1 MKRNIPT
8 YVKEGYKMKL
18 MEQQMHELG
27 GLRVHM
33 IPTDKYKT
41 NTFVFRFK
49 APLNEETVTERALLP
64 YVLQSATEKLP
75 SVIRLRQYLEEL
87 YGSSLAVDVSKKGED
102 HIISI
107 YVDIANETY
116 LQDAPPLFEKALSM
130 LSDIVLHP
138 ATEGSGFLSSIVE
151 SEKRALVQRIEATYD
166 DKMRYANERLIEEM
180 CKVEPYRLSAN
191 GQKER
196 VASITN
202 ETLYRYY
209 QKVLA
214 EDEMDLYIIGDIDED
229 AVDLVGKYFSITPRT
244 AKDKNV
250 ILHKRNNE
258 EQEIVE
264 KQELKQSKLNIGYR
278 TYITYRDEDYFALQL
293 FNGLFGGFS
302 HSKLFVNVREK
313 NSLAYYAASRFE
325 SHKGL
330 LFVMSGIEA
339 KNYEKAVEIIKE
351 QMKAMQNGDFSEEE
365 IHQTKSVIQNQILE
379 AIDTPRGFVEM
390 LYHGVIAERTRP
402 VEEWLTG
409 IERVTK
415 EKIVKVANNIEL
427 DTIYFLHG
435 TEGE

>member
-1 MKRNIPT
+1 
-8 YVKEGYKMKL
+8 MKL

-102 HIISI
+102 NIISI

>member
-1 MKRNIPT
+1 
-8 YVKEGYKMKL
+8 MKL
-18 MEQQMHELG
+18 MEQQLHELG
-27 GLRVHM
+27 GLRVHI

-41 NTFVFRFK
+41 NTFVFRLK

-116 LQDAPPLFEKALSM
+116 LRDAPPLFEKALSM

-138 ATEGSGFLSSIVE
+138 ATEGDGFLSSIVE
-151 SEKRALVQRIEATYD
+151 SEKRALLQRIEATYD

-191 GQKER
+191 GKKES
-196 VASITN
+196 VASITK
-202 ETLYRYY
+202 ESLYQYY

-214 EDEMDLYIIGDIDED
+214 EDEMDLYIIGDISED
-229 AVDLVGKYFSITPRT
+229 AMELVNKYFSISPR
-244 AKDKNV
+244 ARKERNV
-250 ILHKRNNE
+250 LLHKRNNE
-258 EQEIVE
+258 EKEIVE

-278 TYITYRDEDYFALQL
+278 TFITYKDEDYFALQL

-339 KNYEKAVEIIKE
+339 KNFEKAVEIIKE

-365 IHQTKSVIQNQILE
+365 IQQTKSVIQNQILE

-390 LYHGVIAERTRP
+390 LYHGVISERTRP

-409 IERVTK
+409 IESVTK
-415 EKIVKVANNIEL
+415 EEIVKVANNIEL

>member
-1 MKRNIPT
+1 
-8 YVKEGYKMKL
+8 MKL

-27 GLRVHM
+27 GLRVHI

-49 APLNEETVTERALLP
+49 APLNEETVTERAILP

-87 YGSSLAVDVSKKGED
+87 YGSSLAVDVSKKGEE

-107 YVDIANETY
+107 YMDVANEKY

-138 ATEGSGFLSSIVE
+138 ATEGKGFLQSIVE
-151 SEKRALVQRIEATYD
+151 SEKRALLQRIEATYD

-180 CKVEPYRLSAN
+180 CKVEPYRLSSN
-191 GQKER
+191 GKKED
-196 VASITN
+196 VPLITS
-202 ETLYRYY
+202 EKLYQYY

-214 EDEMDLYIIGDIDED
+214 EDEMDLYIIGDISDNAAE
-229 AVDLVGKYFSITPRT
+229 LVRKYFSISPRVP
-244 AKDKNV
+244 KEKNV

-258 EQEIVE
+258 EKEVVE

-278 TYITYRDEDYFALQL
+278 TYVTYRDEDYFALQL

-330 LFVMSGIEA
+330 LFVMSGIEG
-339 KNYEKAVEIIKE
+339 KNYEKAVAIIKE
-351 QMKAMQNGDFSEEE
+351 QMKAMKNGDFSEEE
-365 IHQTKSVIQNQILE
+365 IQQTKSVIRNQILE
-379 AIDTPRGFVEM
+379 AIDTPRGFVEL
-390 LYHGVIAERTRP
+390 LYHGIIAEHTRP
-402 VEEWLTG
+402 VEEWVTG
-409 IERVTK
+409 IEAVTK
-415 EKIVKVANNIEL
+415 EEIVKVANQIEL

>member
-1 MKRNIPT
+1 
-8 YVKEGYKMKL
+8 MKL
-18 MEQQMHELG
+18 MEQQLHELG
-27 GLRVHM
+27 GLRVHI

-41 NTFVFRFK
+41 NTLVFRFK

-107 YVDIANETY
+107 YVDIANEVY
-116 LQDAPPLFEKALSM
+116 LHDAPPLFEKALSM

-138 ATEGSGFLSSIVE
+138 ATEGNGFLSSIVE
-151 SEKRALVQRIEATYD
+151 SEKRALLQRIEATYD

-191 GQKER
+191 GKKES
-196 VASITN
+196 VMSITN
-202 ETLYRYY
+202 ESLYQYY

-214 EDEMDLYIIGDIDED
+214 EDEMDLYIIGDISEN
-229 AVDLVGKYFSITPRT
+229 AVDLVSKYFSISTRPVRER
-244 AKDKNV
+244 NV
-250 ILHKRNNE
+250 LLHRRNNE
-258 EQEIVE
+258 EKEVVE
-264 KQELKQSKLNIGYR
+264 KQELKQSKLHIGYR
-278 TYITYRDEDYFALQL
+278 TFVTYKDEDYFALQL

-351 QMKAMQNGDFSEEE
+351 QMLAMQNGEFSEEE

-390 LYHGVIAERTRP
+390 LYHGIISDRTRP

-409 IERVTK
+409 IESVTK
-415 EKIVKVANNIEL
+415 EEIVKVAKNIEL
-427 DTIYFLHG
+427 DTIYFLQG

>member
-1 MKRNIPT
+1 
-8 YVKEGYKMKL
+8 MKL
-18 MEQQMHELG
+18 MEQQLHELG
-27 GLRVHM
+27 GLRVHI

-107 YVDIANETY
+107 YVDIANEVY
-116 LQDAPPLFEKALSM
+116 LHDAPPLFEKALSM

-138 ATEGSGFLSSIVE
+138 ATEGNGFLSSIVE
-151 SEKRALVQRIEATYD
+151 SEKRALLQRIEATYD

-191 GQKER
+191 GKTES
-196 VASITN
+196 VMSITN
-202 ETLYRYY
+202 ESLYQYY

-214 EDEMDLYIIGDIDED
+214 EDEMDLYIIGDISEN
-229 AVDLVGKYFSITPRT
+229 AVDLVSKYFSISTRPVRER
-244 AKDKNV
+244 NV
-250 ILHKRNNE
+250 LLHRRNNAE
-258 EQEIVE
+258 KEVVE
-264 KQELKQSKLNIGYR
+264 KQELKQSKLHIGYR
-278 TYITYRDEDYFALQL
+278 TFVTYKDEDYFALQL

-351 QMKAMQNGDFSEEE
+351 QMLAMQNGEFSEEE

-390 LYHGVIAERTRP
+390 LYHGIISNRTRP

-409 IERVTK
+409 IESVTK
-415 EKIVKVANNIEL
+415 EEIVKVAKNIEL
-427 DTIYFLHG
+427 DTIYFLQG

>member
-1 MKRNIPT
+1 
-8 YVKEGYKMKL
+8 MKL
-18 MEQQMHELG
+18 MEQRLHELG
-27 GLRVHM
+27 GLRVHI

-107 YVDIANETY
+107 YVDIANEVY
-116 LQDAPPLFEKALSM
+116 LHDAPPLFEKALSM

-138 ATEGSGFLSSIVE
+138 ATEGDGFLPSIVE
-151 SEKRALVQRIEATYD
+151 SEKRALLQRIEATYD

-180 CKVEPYRLSAN
+180 CKVEPYRLSAH
-191 GQKER
+191 GKKES
-196 VASITN
+196 VSSITN
-202 ETLYRYY
+202 ESLYQYY

-214 EDEMDLYIIGDIDED
+214 EDEMDLYIIGDISEN
-229 AVDLVGKYFSITPRT
+229 AVDLVSKYFSISARPARER
-244 AKDKNV
+244 NV
-250 ILHKRNNE
+250 LLHKRNNE
-258 EQEIVE
+258 EKEVVE
-264 KQELKQSKLNIGYR
+264 KQELKQSKLHIGYR
-278 TYITYRDEDYFALQL
+278 TFITYKDEDYFALQL

-351 QMKAMQNGDFSEEE
+351 QMLAMQNGDFSEEE
-365 IHQTKSVIQNQILE
+365 MHQTKSVIQNQILE

-390 LYHGVIAERTRP
+390 LYHGIISDRTRP

-409 IERVTK
+409 IESVTK
-415 EKIVKVANNIEL
+415 EEIVKVAKNIEL

>member
-1 MKRNIPT
+1 
-8 YVKEGYKMKL
+8 MKL
-18 MEQQMHELG
+18 MEQQLHELG
-27 GLRVHM
+27 GLRVHI

-107 YVDIANETY
+107 YVDIANEVY
-116 LQDAPPLFEKALSM
+116 LHDAPPLFEKALSM

-138 ATEGSGFLSSIVE
+138 ATEGNGFLPSIVE
-151 SEKRALVQRIEATYD
+151 SEKRALLQRIEATYD

-180 CKVEPYRLSAN
+180 CKVEPYRLSAH
-191 GQKER
+191 GKKEI
-196 VASITN
+196 VSSITN
-202 ETLYRYY
+202 ESLYQYY

-214 EDEMDLYIIGDIDED
+214 EDEMDLYIIGDISEN
-229 AVDLVGKYFSITPRT
+229 AVDLVSKYFSISARPARER
-244 AKDKNV
+244 NV
-250 ILHKRNNE
+250 LLHKRNNE
-258 EQEIVE
+258 EKEVVE
-264 KQELKQSKLNIGYR
+264 KQELKQSKLHIGYR
-278 TYITYRDEDYFALQL
+278 TFITYKDEDYFALQL

-351 QMKAMQNGDFSEEE
+351 QMLAMQNGDFSEEE
-365 IHQTKSVIQNQILE
+365 MHQTKSVIQNQILE
-379 AIDTPRGFVEM
+379 AIDTPRRFVEM
-390 LYHGVIAERTRP
+390 LYHGIISDRTRP

-409 IERVTK
+409 IESVTK
-415 EKIVKVANNIEL
+415 EEIVKVAKNIEL
-427 DTIYFLHG
+427 DTIYFLQG

>member
-1 MKRNIPT
+1 MR
-8 YVKEGYKMKL
+8 L
-18 MEQQMHELG
+18 MEQQLHELG
-27 GLRVHM
+27 GLRVHI

-41 NTFVFRFK
+41 NTFVFRLK

-107 YVDIANETY
+107 YVDIANEVY
-116 LQDAPPLFEKALSM
+116 LHDAPPLFEKALSM

-138 ATEGSGFLSSIVE
+138 ATEGNGFLSSIVE
-151 SEKRALVQRIEATYD
+151 SEKRALLQRIEATYD

-180 CKVEPYRLSAN
+180 CKVEPYRLSVN
-191 GQKER
+191 GKKES
-196 VASITN
+196 VSSITN
-202 ETLYRYY
+202 ESLYRYY

-214 EDEMDLYIIGDIDED
+214 EDEMDLYIIGDISES
-229 AVDLVGKYFSITPRT
+229 AVDLVSKYFSISARPARER
-244 AKDKNV
+244 NV
-250 ILHKRNNE
+250 LLHKRNNE
-258 EQEIVE
+258 EKEVVE
-264 KQELKQSKLNIGYR
+264 KQELKQSKLHIGYR
-278 TYITYRDEDYFALQL
+278 TFITYKDEDYFALQL

-351 QMKAMQNGDFSEEE
+351 QMLAMQNGDFSEEE
-365 IHQTKSVIQNQILE
+365 MHQTKSVIQNQILE

-390 LYHGVIAERTRP
+390 LYHGIISDRTRP

-409 IERVTK
+409 IESVTK
-415 EKIVKVANNIEL
+415 EEIVKVAKNIEL

>member
-1 MKRNIPT
+1 
-8 YVKEGYKMKL
+8 MKL

-138 ATEGSGFLSSIVE
+138 ATEGCGFLSLIVE

-229 AVDLVGKYFSITPRT
+229 AVDLVGKYFSIAPRT
-244 AKDKNV
+244 TKDKNV

-339 KNYEKAVEIIKE
+339 KNYEKAVKIIKE

>member
-1 MKRNIPT
+1 
-8 YVKEGYKMKL
+8 MKL
-18 MEQQMHELG
+18 MEQQLHELG
-27 GLRVHM
+27 GLRVHI

-49 APLNEETVTERALLP
+49 APLNKETVTERALLP

-107 YVDIANETY
+107 YVDIANEVY
-116 LQDAPPLFEKALSM
+116 LHDAPPLFEKALSM

-138 ATEGSGFLSSIVE
+138 ATEGDGFLPSIVE
-151 SEKRALVQRIEATYD
+151 SEKRALLQRIEATYD

-180 CKVEPYRLSAN
+180 CKVEPYRLSAH
-191 GQKER
+191 GKKES
-196 VASITN
+196 VSSITN
-202 ETLYRYY
+202 ESLYQYY

-214 EDEMDLYIIGDIDED
+214 EDEMDLYIIGDISEN
-229 AVDLVGKYFSITPRT
+229 AVDLVSKYFSISARPARER
-244 AKDKNV
+244 NV
-250 ILHKRNNE
+250 LLHKRNNE
-258 EQEIVE
+258 EKEVVE
-264 KQELKQSKLNIGYR
+264 KQELKQSKLHIGYR
-278 TYITYRDEDYFALQL
+278 TFITYKDEDYFALQL

-339 KNYEKAVEIIKE
+339 ENYEKAVEIIKE
-351 QMKAMQNGDFSEEE
+351 QMLAMQNGDFSEEE
-365 IHQTKSVIQNQILE
+365 MHQTKSVIQNQILE

-390 LYHGVIAERTRP
+390 LYHGIISDRTRP
-402 VEEWLTG
+402 VEEWLSG
-409 IERVTK
+409 IESVTK
-415 EKIVKVANNIEL
+415 EEIVKVAKNIEL

>member
-1 MKRNIPT
+1 
-8 YVKEGYKMKL
+8 MKL
-18 MEQQMHELG
+18 MEQQLHELG
-27 GLRVHM
+27 GLRVHI

-102 HIISI
+102 HVISI
-107 YVDIANETY
+107 YVDIANEVY
-116 LQDAPPLFEKALSM
+116 LHDAPPLFEKALSM

-138 ATEGSGFLSSIVE
+138 ATEGNGFLPSIVE
-151 SEKRALVQRIEATYD
+151 SEKRALLQRIEATYD

-191 GQKER
+191 GKKES
-196 VASITN
+196 VSSITN
-202 ETLYRYY
+202 ESLYQYY

-214 EDEMDLYIIGDIDED
+214 EDEMDLYIIGDISEN
-229 AVDLVGKYFSITPRT
+229 AVDLVSKYFSISARPARER
-244 AKDKNV
+244 NV
-250 ILHKRNNE
+250 LLHKRNNE
-258 EQEIVE
+258 EKEVVE
-264 KQELKQSKLNIGYR
+264 KQELKQSKLHIGYR
-278 TYITYRDEDYFALQL
+278 TFITYKDEDYFALQL

-351 QMKAMQNGDFSEEE
+351 QMLAMQNGDFSEEE
-365 IHQTKSVIQNQILE
+365 MHQTKSVIQNQILE

-390 LYHGVIAERTRP
+390 LYHGIISDRTRP

-409 IERVTK
+409 IESVTK
-415 EKIVKVANNIEL
+415 EEIVKVAKNIEL
-427 DTIYFLHG
+427 DTIYFLQG

>member
-1 MKRNIPT
+1 
-8 YVKEGYKMKL
+8 MKL
-18 MEQQMHELG
+18 MEQQLHELG
-27 GLRVHM
+27 GLRVHI

-107 YVDIANETY
+107 YVDIANEVY
-116 LQDAPPLFEKALSM
+116 LHDAPPLFEKALSM

-138 ATEGSGFLSSIVE
+138 ATEGDGFLSSIVE
-151 SEKRALVQRIEATYD
+151 SEKRALLQRIEATYD

-191 GQKER
+191 GKKES
-196 VASITN
+196 VMSITN
-202 ETLYRYY
+202 ESLYQYY

-214 EDEMDLYIIGDIDED
+214 EDEMDLYIIGDISEN
-229 AVDLVGKYFSITPRT
+229 AVDLVSKYFSISTRPVRER
-244 AKDKNV
+244 NV
-250 ILHKRNNE
+250 LLHRRNNE
-258 EQEIVE
+258 EKEVVE
-264 KQELKQSKLNIGYR
+264 KQELKQSKLHIGYR
-278 TYITYRDEDYFALQL
+278 TFVTYKDEDYFALQL

-351 QMKAMQNGDFSEEE
+351 QMLAMQNGEFSEEE

-390 LYHGVIAERTRP
+390 LYHGIISDRTRP

-409 IERVTK
+409 IESVTK
-415 EKIVKVANNIEL
+415 EEIVKVAKNIEL
-427 DTIYFLHG
+427 DTIYFLQG

>member
-1 MKRNIPT
+1 
-8 YVKEGYKMKL
+8 MKL
-18 MEQQMHELG
+18 MEQQLHELG
-27 GLRVHM
+27 GLRVHI

-107 YVDIANETY
+107 YVDIANEVY
-116 LQDAPPLFEKALSM
+116 LHDAPPLFEKALSM

-138 ATEGSGFLSSIVE
+138 ATEGNGFLSSIVE
-151 SEKRALVQRIEATYD
+151 SEKRALLQRIEATYD

-191 GQKER
+191 GKKES
-196 VASITN
+196 VMSITN
-202 ETLYRYY
+202 ESLYQYY

-214 EDEMDLYIIGDIDED
+214 EDEMDLYIIGDISEN
-229 AVDLVGKYFSITPRT
+229 AVDLVSKYFSISTRPVRER
-244 AKDKNV
+244 NV
-250 ILHKRNNE
+250 LLHRRNNE
-258 EQEIVE
+258 EKEVVE
-264 KQELKQSKLNIGYR
+264 KQELKQSKLHIGYR
-278 TYITYRDEDYFALQL
+278 TFVTYKDEDYFALQL

-351 QMKAMQNGDFSEEE
+351 QMLALQNGEFSEEE

-390 LYHGVIAERTRP
+390 LYHGIISDRTRP

-409 IERVTK
+409 IESVTK
-415 EKIVKVANNIEL
+415 EEIVKVAKNIEL
-427 DTIYFLHG
+427 DTIYFLQG

>member
-1 MKRNIPT
+1 
-8 YVKEGYKMKL
+8 MKL
-18 MEQQMHELG
+18 MEQQLHELG
-27 GLRVHM
+27 GLRVHI

-107 YVDIANETY
+107 YVDIANEVY
-116 LQDAPPLFEKALSM
+116 LHDAPPLFEKALSM

-138 ATEGSGFLSSIVE
+138 ATEGNGFLSSIVE
-151 SEKRALVQRIEATYD
+151 SEKRALLQRIEATYD

-191 GQKER
+191 GKKES
-196 VASITN
+196 VMSITN
-202 ETLYRYY
+202 ESLYQYY

-214 EDEMDLYIIGDIDED
+214 EDEMDLYIIGDISEN
-229 AVDLVGKYFSITPRT
+229 AVDLVSKYFSISTSPVRER
-244 AKDKNV
+244 NV
-250 ILHKRNNE
+250 LLHRRNNE
-258 EQEIVE
+258 EKEVVE
-264 KQELKQSKLNIGYR
+264 KQELKQSKLHIGYR
-278 TYITYRDEDYFALQL
+278 TFVTYKDEDYFALQL

-351 QMKAMQNGDFSEEE
+351 QMFAMQNGEFSEEE

-390 LYHGVIAERTRP
+390 LYHGIISDRTRP

-409 IERVTK
+409 IESVTK
-415 EKIVKVANNIEL
+415 EEIVKVAKNIEL
-427 DTIYFLHG
+427 DTIYFLQG

>member
-1 MKRNIPT
+1 
-8 YVKEGYKMKL
+8 MKL
-18 MEQQMHELG
+18 MEQQLHELG
-27 GLRVHM
+27 GLRVHI

-102 HIISI
+102 HVISI
-107 YVDIANETY
+107 YVDIANEVY
-116 LQDAPPLFEKALSM
+116 LHDAPPLFEKALSM

-138 ATEGSGFLSSIVE
+138 ATEGNGFLPSIVE
-151 SEKRALVQRIEATYD
+151 SEKRALLQRIEATYD

-191 GQKER
+191 GKKES
-196 VASITN
+196 VSSITN
-202 ETLYRYY
+202 ESLYQYY

-214 EDEMDLYIIGDIDED
+214 EDEMDLYIIGDISEN
-229 AVDLVGKYFSITPRT
+229 AVDLVSKYFSISARPERER
-244 AKDKNV
+244 NV
-250 ILHKRNNE
+250 LLHKRNNE
-258 EQEIVE
+258 EKEVVE
-264 KQELKQSKLNIGYR
+264 KQELKQSKLHIGYR
-278 TYITYRDEDYFALQL
+278 TFITYKDEDYFALQL

-351 QMKAMQNGDFSEEE
+351 QMLAMQNGDFSEEE
-365 IHQTKSVIQNQILE
+365 MHQTKSVIQNQILE

-390 LYHGVIAERTRP
+390 LYHGIISDRTRP

-409 IERVTK
+409 IESVTK
-415 EKIVKVANNIEL
+415 EEIVKVAKNIEL
-427 DTIYFLHG
+427 DTIYFLQG

>member
-1 MKRNIPT
+1 
-8 YVKEGYKMKL
+8 MKL
-18 MEQQMHELG
+18 MEQQLHELG
-27 GLRVHM
+27 GLRVHI

-107 YVDIANETY
+107 YVDIANEVY
-116 LQDAPPLFEKALSM
+116 LHDAPPLFEKALSM

-138 ATEGSGFLSSIVE
+138 ATEGNGFLPSIVE
-151 SEKRALVQRIEATYD
+151 SEKRALLQRIEATYD

-180 CKVEPYRLSAN
+180 CKVEPYRLSAH
-191 GQKER
+191 GKKEI
-196 VASITN
+196 VSSITN
-202 ETLYRYY
+202 ESLYQYY

-214 EDEMDLYIIGDIDED
+214 EDEMDLYIIGDISEN
-229 AVDLVGKYFSITPRT
+229 AVDLVSKYFSISARPARER
-244 AKDKNV
+244 NV
-250 ILHKRNNE
+250 LLHKRNNE
-258 EQEIVE
+258 EKEVVE
-264 KQELKQSKLNIGYR
+264 KQELKQSKLHIGYR
-278 TYITYRDEDYFALQL
+278 TFITYKDEDYFALQL

-351 QMKAMQNGDFSEEE
+351 QMLAMQNGDFSEEE
-365 IHQTKSVIQNQILE
+365 MHQTKSVIQNQILE

-390 LYHGVIAERTRP
+390 LYHGIISDCTRP

-409 IERVTK
+409 IESVTK
-415 EKIVKVANNIEL
+415 EEIVKVAKNIEL
-427 DTIYFLHG
+427 DTIYFLQG

>member
-1 MKRNIPT
+1 
-8 YVKEGYKMKL
+8 MKL
-18 MEQQMHELG
+18 MEQQLHELD
-27 GLRVHM
+27 GLRVHI

-87 YGSSLAVDVSKKGED
+87 YGSFLAVDVSKKGED

-107 YVDIANETY
+107 YVDIANEVY
-116 LQDAPPLFEKALSM
+116 LHDAPPLFEKALSM

-138 ATEGSGFLSSIVE
+138 ATEGNGFLSSIVE
-151 SEKRALVQRIEATYD
+151 SEKRALLQRIEATYD

-191 GQKER
+191 GKKES
-196 VASITN
+196 VMSITN
-202 ETLYRYY
+202 ESLYQYY

-214 EDEMDLYIIGDIDED
+214 EDEMDLYIIGDISEN
-229 AVDLVGKYFSITPRT
+229 AVDLVSKYFSILARPVRER
-244 AKDKNV
+244 NV
-250 ILHKRNNE
+250 LLHRRNNE
-258 EQEIVE
+258 EKEVVE
-264 KQELKQSKLNIGYR
+264 KQELKQSKLHIGYR
-278 TYITYRDEDYFALQL
+278 TFVTYKDEDYFALQL

-351 QMKAMQNGDFSEEE
+351 QMLAMQNGEFSEEE

-390 LYHGVIAERTRP
+390 LYHGIISDRTRP

-409 IERVTK
+409 IESVTK
-415 EKIVKVANNIEL
+415 EEIVKVAKNIEL
-427 DTIYFLHG
+427 DTIYFLQG

>member
-1 MKRNIPT
+1 
-8 YVKEGYKMKL
+8 MKL
-18 MEQQMHELG
+18 MEQQLHELG
-27 GLRVHM
+27 GLRVHI

-107 YVDIANETY
+107 YVDIANEVY
-116 LQDAPPLFEKALSM
+116 LHDAPPLFEKALSM

-138 ATEGSGFLSSIVE
+138 ATEGDGFLPSIVE
-151 SEKRALVQRIEATYD
+151 SEKRALLQRIEATYD

-180 CKVEPYRLSAN
+180 CKVEPYRLSAH
-191 GQKER
+191 GKKES
-196 VASITN
+196 VSSITN
-202 ETLYRYY
+202 ESLYQYY

-214 EDEMDLYIIGDIDED
+214 EDEMDLYIIGDISEN
-229 AVDLVGKYFSITPRT
+229 AVDLVSKYFSISARPARER
-244 AKDKNV
+244 NV
-250 ILHKRNNE
+250 LLHKRNNE
-258 EQEIVE
+258 EKEVVE
-264 KQELKQSKLNIGYR
+264 KQELKQSKLHIGYR
-278 TYITYRDEDYFALQL
+278 TFITYKDEDYFALQL

-351 QMKAMQNGDFSEEE
+351 QMLAMQNGDFSEEE
-365 IHQTKSVIQNQILE
+365 MHQTKSVIQNQILE

-390 LYHGVIAERTRP
+390 LYHGIISDRTRP
-402 VEEWLTG
+402 VEEWLSG
-409 IERVTK
+409 IESVTK
-415 EKIVKVANNIEL
+415 EEIVKVAKNIEL

>member
-1 MKRNIPT
+1 
-8 YVKEGYKMKL
+8 
-18 MEQQMHELG
+18 MEQQLHELG
-27 GLRVHM
+27 GLRVHI

-107 YVDIANETY
+107 YVDIANEVY
-116 LQDAPPLFEKALSM
+116 LHDAPPLFEKALSM

-138 ATEGSGFLSSIVE
+138 ATEGNGFLSSIVE
-151 SEKRALVQRIEATYD
+151 SEKRALLQRIEATYD

-191 GQKER
+191 GKKES
-196 VASITN
+196 VMSITN
-202 ETLYRYY
+202 ESLYQYY
-209 QKVLA
+209 QKVLG
-214 EDEMDLYIIGDIDED
+214 EDEMDLYIIGDISEN
-229 AVDLVGKYFSITPRT
+229 AVDLVSKYFSISTRPVRER
-244 AKDKNV
+244 NV
-250 ILHKRNNE
+250 LLHRRNNE
-258 EQEIVE
+258 EKEVVE
-264 KQELKQSKLNIGYR
+264 KQELKQSKLHIGYR
-278 TYITYRDEDYFALQL
+278 TFVTYKDEDYFALQL

-351 QMKAMQNGDFSEEE
+351 QMLAMQNGEFSEEE

-390 LYHGVIAERTRP
+390 LYHGIISDRTRP

-409 IERVTK
+409 IESVTK
-415 EKIVKVANNIEL
+415 EEIVKVAKNIEL
-427 DTIYFLHG
+427 DTIYFLQG

>member
-1 MKRNIPT
+1 
-8 YVKEGYKMKL
+8 MKL
-18 MEQQMHELG
+18 MEQQLHELG
-27 GLRVHM
+27 GLRVHI

-41 NTFVFRFK
+41 NTFVFRLK

-107 YVDIANETY
+107 YVDIANEVY
-116 LQDAPPLFEKALSM
+116 LHDAPPLFEKALSM

-138 ATEGSGFLSSIVE
+138 ATEGNGFLPSIVE
-151 SEKRALVQRIEATYD
+151 SEKRALLQRIEATYD

-191 GQKER
+191 GKKES
-196 VASITN
+196 VSSITN
-202 ETLYRYY
+202 ESLYQYY

-214 EDEMDLYIIGDIDED
+214 EDEMDLYIIGDISEN
-229 AVDLVGKYFSITPRT
+229 AVDLVSKYFSISARS
-244 AKDKNV
+244 ARERNV
-250 ILHKRNNE
+250 LLHKRNNE
-258 EQEIVE
+258 EKEVVE
-264 KQELKQSKLNIGYR
+264 KQELKQSKLHIGYR
-278 TYITYRDEDYFALQL
+278 TFITYKDEDYFALQL

-351 QMKAMQNGDFSEEE
+351 QMLAMQNGDFSEEE
-365 IHQTKSVIQNQILE
+365 MHQTKSVIQNQILE

-390 LYHGVIAERTRP
+390 LYHGIISERTRP

-409 IERVTK
+409 IESVTK
-415 EKIVKVANNIEL
+415 EEIVKVAKNIEL
-427 DTIYFLHG
+427 DTIYFLQG

>member
-1 MKRNIPT
+1 
-8 YVKEGYKMKL
+8 MKL
-18 MEQQMHELG
+18 MEQQLHELG
-27 GLRVHM
+27 GLRVHI

-41 NTFVFRFK
+41 NTFVFRLK

-107 YVDIANETY
+107 YVDIANEVY
-116 LQDAPPLFEKALSM
+116 LHDAPPLFEKALSM

-138 ATEGSGFLSSIVE
+138 AKEGNGFLPSIVE
-151 SEKRALVQRIEATYD
+151 SEKRALLQRIEATYD

-191 GQKER
+191 GKKES
-196 VASITN
+196 VSSITN
-202 ETLYRYY
+202 ESLYQYY

-214 EDEMDLYIIGDIDED
+214 EDEMDLYIIGDISEN
-229 AVDLVGKYFSITPRT
+229 AVDLVSKYFSISARPARER
-244 AKDKNV
+244 NV
-250 ILHKRNNE
+250 LLHKRNNE
-258 EQEIVE
+258 EKEVVE
-264 KQELKQSKLNIGYR
+264 KQELKQSKLHIGYR
-278 TYITYRDEDYFALQL
+278 TFITYKDEDYFALQL

-351 QMKAMQNGDFSEEE
+351 QMLAMQNGDFSEEE
-365 IHQTKSVIQNQILE
+365 MHQTKSVIRNQILE

-390 LYHGVIAERTRP
+390 LYHGIISDRTRP

-409 IERVTK
+409 IESVTK
-415 EKIVKVANNIEL
+415 EEIVKVAKNIEL
-427 DTIYFLHG
+427 DTIYFLQG

>member
-1 MKRNIPT
+1 
-8 YVKEGYKMKL
+8 MKL
-18 MEQQMHELG
+18 MEQQLHELG
-27 GLRVHM
+27 GLRVHI

-64 YVLQSATEKLP
+64 YVLQSATERLP

-102 HIISI
+102 HVISI
-107 YVDIANETY
+107 YVDIANEVY
-116 LQDAPPLFEKALSM
+116 LHDAPPLFEKALSM

-138 ATEGSGFLSSIVE
+138 ATEGNGFLPSIVE
-151 SEKRALVQRIEATYD
+151 SEKRALLQRIEATYD

-191 GQKER
+191 GKKES
-196 VASITN
+196 VSSITN
-202 ETLYRYY
+202 ESLYQYY

-214 EDEMDLYIIGDIDED
+214 EDEMDLYIIGDISEN
-229 AVDLVGKYFSITPRT
+229 ALDLVSKYFSISARPARER
-244 AKDKNV
+244 NV
-250 ILHKRNNE
+250 LLHKRNNE
-258 EQEIVE
+258 EKEVVE
-264 KQELKQSKLNIGYR
+264 KQELKQSKLHIGYR
-278 TYITYRDEDYFALQL
+278 TFITYKDEDYFALQL

-351 QMKAMQNGDFSEEE
+351 QMLAMQNGDFSEEE
-365 IHQTKSVIQNQILE
+365 MHQTKSVIQNQILE

-390 LYHGVIAERTRP
+390 LYHGIISDRTRP

-409 IERVTK
+409 IESVTK
-415 EKIVKVANNIEL
+415 EEIVKVAKNIEL
-427 DTIYFLHG
+427 DTIYFLQG

>member
-1 MKRNIPT
+1 
-8 YVKEGYKMKL
+8 MKL

-138 ATEGSGFLSSIVE
+138 ATEGSGFLQSIVE

-214 EDEMDLYIIGDIDED
+214 EDEMDLYIIGDIAEE
-229 AVDLVGKYFSITPRT
+229 AIGLVGKYFSIAPRT
-244 AKDKNV
+244 AKEKNV

-351 QMKAMQNGDFSEEE
+351 QMKAMQSGDFSEEE

-415 EKIVKVANNIEL
+415 EEIVKVANSIEL

>member
-1 MKRNIPT
+1 
-8 YVKEGYKMKL
+8 MKL
-18 MEQQMHELG
+18 MEQQLHELG
-27 GLRVHM
+27 GLRVHI

-107 YVDIANETY
+107 YVDIANEVY
-116 LQDAPPLFEKALSM
+116 LHDAPPLFEKALSM

-138 ATEGSGFLSSIVE
+138 ATEGNGFLPSIVE
-151 SEKRALVQRIEATYD
+151 SEKRALLQRIEATYD
-166 DKMRYANERLIEEM
+166 DKMRYANERLVEEM

-191 GQKER
+191 GKKES
-196 VASITN
+196 VSSITN
-202 ETLYRYY
+202 ESLYQYY

-214 EDEMDLYIIGDIDED
+214 EDEMDLYIIGDISEN
-229 AVDLVGKYFSITPRT
+229 AVDLVSKYFSISARPARER
-244 AKDKNV
+244 NV
-250 ILHKRNNE
+250 LLHKRNNE
-258 EQEIVE
+258 EKEVVE
-264 KQELKQSKLNIGYR
+264 KQELKQSKLHIGYR
-278 TYITYRDEDYFALQL
+278 TFITYKDEDYFALQL

-351 QMKAMQNGDFSEEE
+351 QMLAMQNGDFSEEE
-365 IHQTKSVIQNQILE
+365 MHQTKSVIQNQILE

-390 LYHGVIAERTRP
+390 LYHGIISDRTRP

-409 IERVTK
+409 IESVTK
-415 EKIVKVANNIEL
+415 EEIVRVAKNIEL
-427 DTIYFLHG
+427 DTIYFLQG

>member
-1 MKRNIPT
+1 MR
-8 YVKEGYKMKL
+8 L
-18 MEQQMHELG
+18 MEQQLHELG
-27 GLRVHM
+27 GLRVHI

-41 NTFVFRFK
+41 NTFVFRLK

-107 YVDIANETY
+107 YVDIANEVY
-116 LQDAPPLFEKALSM
+116 LHDAPPLFEKALSM
-130 LSDIVLHP
+130 LSDIVLYP
-138 ATEGSGFLSSIVE
+138 ATEGNGFLSSIVE
-151 SEKRALVQRIEATYD
+151 SEKRALLQRIEATYD

-191 GQKER
+191 GKKES
-196 VASITN
+196 VSSITN
-202 ETLYRYY
+202 ESLYRYY

-214 EDEMDLYIIGDIDED
+214 EDEMDLYIIGDISES
-229 AVDLVGKYFSITPRT
+229 AVDLVSKYFSISARPARER
-244 AKDKNV
+244 NV
-250 ILHKRNNE
+250 LLHKRNNE
-258 EQEIVE
+258 EKEVVE
-264 KQELKQSKLNIGYR
+264 KQELKQSKLHIGYR
-278 TYITYRDEDYFALQL
+278 TFITYKDEDYFALQL

-351 QMKAMQNGDFSEEE
+351 QMLAMQNGDFSEEE
-365 IHQTKSVIQNQILE
+365 MHQTKSVIQNQILE

-390 LYHGVIAERTRP
+390 LYHGIISDRTRP

-409 IERVTK
+409 IESVTK
-415 EKIVKVANNIEL
+415 EEIVKVAKNIEL

-435 TEGE
+435 TEVE

>member
-1 MKRNIPT
+1 
-8 YVKEGYKMKL
+8 MKL
-18 MEQQMHELG
+18 MEQQLHELG
-27 GLRVHM
+27 GLRVHI

-102 HIISI
+102 HIIYI
-107 YVDIANETY
+107 YVDIANEVY
-116 LQDAPPLFEKALSM
+116 LHDAPPLFEKALSM

-138 ATEGSGFLSSIVE
+138 ATEGNGFLSSIVE
-151 SEKRALVQRIEATYD
+151 SEKRALLQRIEATYD

-191 GQKER
+191 GKKES
-196 VASITN
+196 VMSITN
-202 ETLYRYY
+202 ESLYQYY

-214 EDEMDLYIIGDIDED
+214 EDEMDLYIIGDISEN
-229 AVDLVGKYFSITPRT
+229 AVDLVSKYFSISTRPVRER
-244 AKDKNV
+244 NV
-250 ILHKRNNE
+250 LLHRRNNE
-258 EQEIVE
+258 EKEVVE
-264 KQELKQSKLNIGYR
+264 KQELKQSKLHIGYR
-278 TYITYRDEDYFALQL
+278 TFVTYKDEDYFALQL

-351 QMKAMQNGDFSEEE
+351 QMLAMQNGEFSEEE

-390 LYHGVIAERTRP
+390 LYHGIISDRTRP

-409 IERVTK
+409 IESVTK
-415 EKIVKVANNIEL
+415 EEIVKVAKNIEL
-427 DTIYFLHG
+427 DTIYFLQG

>member
-1 MKRNIPT
+1 
-8 YVKEGYKMKL
+8 MKL
-18 MEQQMHELG
+18 MEQQLHELG
-27 GLRVHM
+27 GLRVHI

-107 YVDIANETY
+107 YVDIANEVY
-116 LQDAPPLFEKALSM
+116 LHDAPPLFEKALSM

-138 ATEGSGFLSSIVE
+138 ATEGNGFLSSIVE
-151 SEKRALVQRIEATYD
+151 SEKRALLQRIEATYD

-191 GQKER
+191 GKKES
-196 VASITN
+196 VMSITN
-202 ETLYRYY
+202 ESLYQYY

-214 EDEMDLYIIGDIDED
+214 EDEMDLYIIGDISEN
-229 AVDLVGKYFSITPRT
+229 AVDLVSKYFSISTRPVRER
-244 AKDKNV
+244 NV
-250 ILHKRNNE
+250 LLHRRNNE
-258 EQEIVE
+258 EKEVVE
-264 KQELKQSKLNIGYR
+264 KQELKQSKLHIGYR
-278 TYITYRDEDYFALQL
+278 TFVTYKDEDYFALQL

-351 QMKAMQNGDFSEEE
+351 QMFAMQNGEFSEEE

-390 LYHGVIAERTRP
+390 LYHGIISDRTRP

-409 IERVTK
+409 IESVTK
-415 EKIVKVANNIEL
+415 EEIVKVAKNIEL
-427 DTIYFLHG
+427 DTIYFLQG

>member
-1 MKRNIPT
+1 
-8 YVKEGYKMKL
+8 MKL
-18 MEQQMHELG
+18 MEQQLHELG
-27 GLRVHM
+27 GLRVHI

-41 NTFVFRFK
+41 NTFVFRLK

-107 YVDIANETY
+107 YVDIANEVY
-116 LQDAPPLFEKALSM
+116 LHDAPPLFEKALSM

-138 ATEGSGFLSSIVE
+138 ATEGNGFLPSIVE
-151 SEKRALVQRIEATYD
+151 SEKRALLQRIEATYD
-166 DKMRYANERLIEEM
+166 DKMRYANERLVEEM

-191 GQKER
+191 GKKES
-196 VASITN
+196 VSSITN
-202 ETLYRYY
+202 ESLYRYY

-214 EDEMDLYIIGDIDED
+214 EDEMDLYIIGDISEN
-229 AVDLVGKYFSITPRT
+229 AVDLVSKYFSISARPRGER
-244 AKDKNV
+244 NV
-250 ILHKRNNE
+250 LLHKRNNE
-258 EQEIVE
+258 EKEVVE
-264 KQELKQSKLNIGYR
+264 KQELKQSKLHIGYR
-278 TYITYRDEDYFALQL
+278 TFITYRDEDYFALQL

-351 QMKAMQNGDFSEEE
+351 QMLAMQNGDFSEEE
-365 IHQTKSVIQNQILE
+365 MHQTKSVIQNQILE

-390 LYHGVIAERTRP
+390 LYHGIISDRTRP
-402 VEEWLTG
+402 VEEWLSG
-409 IERVTK
+409 IESVTK
-415 EKIVKVANNIEL
+415 EEIVKVAKNIEL
-427 DTIYFLHG
+427 DTIYFLQG

>member
-1 MKRNIPT
+1 
-8 YVKEGYKMKL
+8 MKL
-18 MEQQMHELG
+18 MEQQLHELG
-27 GLRVHM
+27 GLRVHI

-41 NTFVFRFK
+41 NTFVFRLK

-107 YVDIANETY
+107 YVDIANEVY
-116 LQDAPPLFEKALSM
+116 LHDAPPLFEKALSM

-138 ATEGSGFLSSIVE
+138 ATEGNGFLPSIVE
-151 SEKRALVQRIEATYD
+151 SEKRALLQRIEATYD

-191 GQKER
+191 GKKES
-196 VASITN
+196 VSSITN
-202 ETLYRYY
+202 ESLYQYY
-209 QKVLA
+209 QKMLA
-214 EDEMDLYIIGDIDED
+214 EDEMDLYIIGDISEN
-229 AVDLVGKYFSITPRT
+229 AVDLVSKYFSISARS
-244 AKDKNV
+244 ARERNV
-250 ILHKRNNE
+250 LLHKRNNE
-258 EQEIVE
+258 EKEVVE
-264 KQELKQSKLNIGYR
+264 KQELKQSKLHIGYR
-278 TYITYRDEDYFALQL
+278 TFITYKDEDYFALQL

-351 QMKAMQNGDFSEEE
+351 QMLAMQNGDFSEEE
-365 IHQTKSVIQNQILE
+365 MHQTKSVIQNQILE

-390 LYHGVIAERTRP
+390 LYHGIISERTRP

-409 IERVTK
+409 IESVTK
-415 EKIVKVANNIEL
+415 EEIVKVAKNIEL
-427 DTIYFLHG
+427 DTIYFLQG

>member
-1 MKRNIPT
+1 
-8 YVKEGYKMKL
+8 MKL

-209 QKVLA
+209 QNVLA

-229 AVDLVGKYFSITPRT
+229 AVDLVGKYFSIAPRT

-409 IERVTK
+409 IELVTK

>member
-1 MKRNIPT
+1 MR
-8 YVKEGYKMKL
+8 L

-138 ATEGSGFLSSIVE
+138 ATEGSGFLQSIVE

-214 EDEMDLYIIGDIDED
+214 EDEMDLYIIGDIAEE
-229 AVDLVGKYFSITPRT
+229 AIGLVGKYFSIAPRT
-244 AKDKNV
+244 AKEKNV

-258 EQEIVE
+258 EKEIVE

-351 QMKAMQNGDFSEEE
+351 QMKAMQSGDFSEEE

-390 LYHGVIAERTRP
+390 LYHGIIAERTRP

-415 EKIVKVANNIEL
+415 EEIVKVANSIEL

>member
-1 MKRNIPT
+1 
-8 YVKEGYKMKL
+8 
-18 MEQQMHELG
+18 MEQQLHELG
-27 GLRVHM
+27 GLRVHI

-107 YVDIANETY
+107 YVDIANEVY
-116 LQDAPPLFEKALSM
+116 LHDAPPLFEKALSM

-138 ATEGSGFLSSIVE
+138 ATEGNSFLSSIVE
-151 SEKRALVQRIEATYD
+151 SEKRALLQRIEATYD

-191 GQKER
+191 GKKES
-196 VASITN
+196 VMSITN
-202 ETLYRYY
+202 ESLYQYY

-214 EDEMDLYIIGDIDED
+214 EDEMDLYIIGDISENT
-229 AVDLVGKYFSITPRT
+229 VDLVSKYFSISTRPVRER
-244 AKDKNV
+244 NV
-250 ILHKRNNE
+250 LLHRRNNE
-258 EQEIVE
+258 EKEVVE
-264 KQELKQSKLNIGYR
+264 KQELKQSKLHIGYR
-278 TYITYRDEDYFALQL
+278 TFVTYKDEDYFALQL

-351 QMKAMQNGDFSEEE
+351 QMLAMQNGEFSEEE

-390 LYHGVIAERTRP
+390 LYHGIISDRTRP

-409 IERVTK
+409 IESVTK
-415 EKIVKVANNIEL
+415 EEIVKVAKNIEL
-427 DTIYFLHG
+427 DTIYFLQG

>member
-1 MKRNIPT
+1 
-8 YVKEGYKMKL
+8 MKL
-18 MEQQMHELG
+18 MEQQLHELG
-27 GLRVHM
+27 GLRVHI

-107 YVDIANETY
+107 YVDIANEVY
-116 LQDAPPLFEKALSM
+116 LHDAPPLFEKALSM

-138 ATEGSGFLSSIVE
+138 ATEGNGFLSSIVE
-151 SEKRALVQRIEATYD
+151 SEKRALLQRIEATYD

-191 GQKER
+191 GKKES
-196 VASITN
+196 VTSITN
-202 ETLYRYY
+202 ESLYQYY

-214 EDEMDLYIIGDIDED
+214 EDEMDLYIIGDISEN
-229 AVDLVGKYFSITPRT
+229 AVDLVSKYFSISVRPVRER
-244 AKDKNV
+244 NV
-250 ILHKRNNE
+250 LLHRRNNE
-258 EQEIVE
+258 EKEVVE
-264 KQELKQSKLNIGYR
+264 KQELKQSKLHIGYR
-278 TYITYRDEDYFALQL
+278 TFVTYKDEDYFALQL

-351 QMKAMQNGDFSEEE
+351 QMLAMQNGEFSEEE

-390 LYHGVIAERTRP
+390 LYHGIISDRTRP

-409 IERVTK
+409 IESVTK
-415 EKIVKVANNIEL
+415 EEIVKVAENIEL
-427 DTIYFLHG
+427 DTIYFLQG

>member
-1 MKRNIPT
+1 
-8 YVKEGYKMKL
+8 MKL
-18 MEQQMHELG
+18 MEQQLHELG
-27 GLRVHM
+27 GLRVHI

-41 NTFVFRFK
+41 NTFVFRLK

-107 YVDIANETY
+107 YVDIANEVY
-116 LQDAPPLFEKALSM
+116 LHDAPPLFEKALSM

-138 ATEGSGFLSSIVE
+138 ATEGNGFLPSIVE
-151 SEKRALVQRIEATYD
+151 SEKRALLQRIEATYD

-191 GQKER
+191 GKKES
-196 VASITN
+196 VSSITN
-202 ETLYRYY
+202 ESLYQYY

-214 EDEMDLYIIGDIDED
+214 EDEMDLYIIGDISEN
-229 AVDLVGKYFSITPRT
+229 AVDLVSKYFSISARPARER
-244 AKDKNV
+244 NV
-250 ILHKRNNE
+250 LLHKRNNE
-258 EQEIVE
+258 EKEVVE
-264 KQELKQSKLNIGYR
+264 KQELKQSKLHIGYR
-278 TYITYRDEDYFALQL
+278 TFITYKDEDYFALQL

-351 QMKAMQNGDFSEEE
+351 QMLAMQNGDFSEEE
-365 IHQTKSVIQNQILE
+365 MHQTKSVIQNQILE

-390 LYHGVIAERTRP
+390 LYHGIISERTRP

-409 IERVTK
+409 IESVTK
-415 EKIVKVANNIEL
+415 EEIVKVAKNIEL

>member
-1 MKRNIPT
+1 
-8 YVKEGYKMKL
+8 MKL
-18 MEQQMHELG
+18 MEQQLHELG
-27 GLRVHM
+27 GLRVHI

-41 NTFVFRFK
+41 NTFVFRLK

-107 YVDIANETY
+107 YVDIANEVY
-116 LQDAPPLFEKALSM
+116 LHDAPPLFEKALSM

-138 ATEGSGFLSSIVE
+138 AKEGNGFLPSIVE
-151 SEKRALVQRIEATYD
+151 SEKRALLQRIEATYD

-191 GQKER
+191 GKKES
-196 VASITN
+196 VSSITN
-202 ETLYRYY
+202 ESLYQYY

-214 EDEMDLYIIGDIDED
+214 EDEMDLYIIGDISEN
-229 AVDLVGKYFSITPRT
+229 AVDLVSKYFSISARPARER
-244 AKDKNV
+244 NV
-250 ILHKRNNE
+250 LLHKRNNE
-258 EQEIVE
+258 EKEVVE
-264 KQELKQSKLNIGYR
+264 KQELKQSKLHIGYR
-278 TYITYRDEDYFALQL
+278 TFITYKDEDYFALQL

-351 QMKAMQNGDFSEEE
+351 QMLAMQNGDFSEEE
-365 IHQTKSVIQNQILE
+365 MHQTKSVIRNQILE

-390 LYHGVIAERTRP
+390 LYHGIISDRTRP

-409 IERVTK
+409 IESVTK
-415 EKIVKVANNIEL
+415 EEIVKVAKNIEL

>member
-1 MKRNIPT
+1 
-8 YVKEGYKMKL
+8 MKL

-229 AVDLVGKYFSITPRT
+229 AVDLVGKYFSIAPRT